1 MKMTNNKSNDSKEEL
16 AITKTPDTGELI
28 NIENAREGVQVTI
41 PAYDNMRE
49 GDEIQIY
56 WGDEWNIEEGEE
68 KEREKKNQE

>member
-1 MKMTNNKSNDSKEEL
+1 MTNNKSNDSKEEL